1 MKPQLRKPQSVPQSG
16 QAAVDVEALINRGG
30 SAPQPTAGPIATAEP
45 EEPERRPIMVH
56 IPTGVLSDIERL
68 RKTRRIKTSRTAWIM
83 EAIVEK
89 LDREV
94 SA

>member
-30 SAPQPTAGPIATAEP
+30 SAPQPTAEP
-45 EEPERRPIMVH
+45 EEPERKPIMVH

>member
-30 SAPQPTAGPIATAEP
+30 SAPQPTAEPEEP